1 MTTLKSCI
9 DYNKTNPDIYEMY
22 KKYAFQAIKSKRDY
36 YSSEMIINRV
46 RWETMV
52 RGKGKFKIAN
62 KMKAFYSRLF
72 VLEYPTYKSFFK
84 FKPSICDSLTLKM
97 IK

>member
-1 MTTLKSCI
+1 MTIENCI
-9 DYNKTNPDIYEMY
+9 AYHKENPEIYDMY
-22 KKYAFQAIKSKRDY
+22 KRFCWQAIKSKRPY

-52 RGKGKFKIAN
+52 KAEKGYKIAN
-62 KMKAFYSRLF
+62 AMKPFYSRLF
-72 VLEYPTYKSFFK
+72 VLENPTYQNFFK
-84 FKPSICDSLTLKM
+84 FRSSICDGLKIKM